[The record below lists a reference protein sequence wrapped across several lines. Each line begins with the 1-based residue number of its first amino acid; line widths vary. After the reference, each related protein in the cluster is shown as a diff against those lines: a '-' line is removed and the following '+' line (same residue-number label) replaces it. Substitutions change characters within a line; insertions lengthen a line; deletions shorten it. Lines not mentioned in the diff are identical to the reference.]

1 MANRQYFGL
10 KYPFTNDGFQRFF
23 TDTNDTEKDRARSE
37 IMYIIFTP
45 KGQCVRNPLFGTDL
59 VKYIFDMNDQISWE
73 SVKAEISES
82 VTRWSKNL
90 TLKNIQV
97 VKEEDDPNG
106 IYVKIQYTYNQG
118 NKVTNDSIVAKL

>member
-45 KGQCVRNPLFGTDL
+45 KGQCVRNPLFGTAL
-59 VKYIFDMNDQISWE
+59 VK
-73 SVKAEISES
+73 
-82 VTRWSKNL
+82 
-90 TLKNIQV
+90 
-97 VKEEDDPNG
+97 
-106 IYVKIQYTYNQG
+106 
-118 NKVTNDSIVAKL
+118 

>member
-1 MANRQYFGL
+1 
-10 KYPFTNDGFQRFF
+10 
-23 TDTNDTEKDRARSE
+23 
-37 IMYIIFTP
+37 
-45 KGQCVRNPLFGTDL
+45 
-59 VKYIFDMNDQISWE
+59 MNDQISWE

-82 VTRWSKNL
+82 VIRWSKNL